1 MPYTLSRGHEDEG
14 DPGQAGVSLGRLL
27 QERLLRSAADA
38 TDRIPADRA
47 VTWCLPWDE
56 AVPGDS
62 PLAGILVYAQGGQV
76 SPAGLRALEKR
87 GAGALVVAGPCGD
100 PGACTLPVLSVSEAV
115 TFRDLSRLVG
125 ELALARET
133 HVMRYGLSVHHSLVE
148 LLYRGA
154 GLTALCFQMAR
165 LSASAAA
172 ILDAQFRVLAFESG
186 PVRGL
191 DPDAVAKALRSTVIA
206 PADIDRRHS
215 AQVLTWGA
223 ADNAPLTLVTS
234 PILLA
239 GRHDGW
245 VAVIST
251 AQPHPHDLSEHRV
264 VAEQSAT
271 IVGTEMLRMRSIE
284 QAEEKA
290 RGDFVQALLH
300 GRFTTAREIEARA
313 AHYDFPVGSDYG
325 VVVAGGLPGLGGPE
339 SQASPS
345 QYAVAAAR
353 LAPAEDARTLATM
366 IGDVLAVIREVPPPS
381 GPSGPEMADRSLG
394 EYAAVLQKELDCRVG
409 RPVTVAW
416 GRTVHGAG
424 KIFDSYRE
432 ARLALELCGRLGLQG
447 AHGFSGMRVF
457 ATLAGLAGNDEA
469 RSFAAELL
477 APLRGQHTGVA
488 DLEKSVITYI
498 QSGGNINAAAR
509 ALHIHRNTM
518 LYRLDRASRLLNLDL
533 REAEHQFAV
542 WLASK
547 LDLFFDTARTV
558 DRDVWPR

>member
-1 MPYTLSRGHEDEG
+1 MPSQLSRGHEDDGEA
-14 DPGQAGVSLGRLL
+14 GQAGVSLGRLL

-38 TDRIPADRA
+38 TGRVPADRL

-62 PLAGILVYAQGGQV
+62 PLAGILVHAQGGQV

-87 GAGALVVAGPCGD
+87 GAGALVVAGPCED
-100 PGACTLPVLSVSEAV
+100 PGACTLPVLRVSETV

-133 HVMRYGLSVHHSLVE
+133 HVLRYGLSVHHSLVE

-165 LSASAAA
+165 LSDSAAA
-172 ILDAQFRVLAFESG
+172 ILDAQFRVLAFEPG

-191 DPDAVAKALRSTVIA
+191 DPDTVAEALCSTVTA
-206 PADIDRRHS
+206 PADTDGQHT
-215 AQVLTWGA
+215 AQVLTRAA
-223 ADNAPLTLVTS
+223 ADKMSLTIVTS

-245 VAVIST
+245 VTVIGT
-251 AQPHPHDLSEHRV
+251 AEPHPHDLSEHRV

-300 GRFTTAREIEARA
+300 GRFTAAREIEARA

-325 VVVAGGLPGLGGPE
+325 VIVAGGLPGPGGPG

-345 QYAVAAAR
+345 QYAAAAAR
-353 LAPAEDARTLATM
+353 LTPAEGARTLATM
-366 IGDVLAVIREVPPPS
+366 IGDVLAVIREVPAPSRPP
-381 GPSGPEMADRSLG
+381 GPETADHSLG
-394 EYAAVLQKELDCRVG
+394 EYAAILQKDLDRRAG
-409 RPVTVAW
+409 RPVTVTW
-416 GRTVHGAG
+416 GRAVHGAG
-424 KIFDSYRE
+424 QIFDSYRE

-447 AHGFSGMRVF
+447 ARGFSGMRVF
-457 ATLAGLAGNDEA
+457 ATLAGLADNDEA
-469 RSFAAELL
+469 RSFAADLL
-477 APLRGQHTGVA
+477 APLRDQHTGVP
-488 DLEKSVITYI
+488 DLEKSVMTYI
-498 QSGGNINAAAR
+498 QSGGNINATAR
-509 ALHIHRNTM
+509 TLHIHRNTM
-518 LYRLDRASRLLNLDL
+518 LYRLDRASRLLKLDL
-533 REAEHQFAV
+533 RDAEHQFSI